1 MTEVLVEYDT
11 ILTSREGRW
20 APRACT
26 RLANDGLWEGW
37 IEFLPIG
44 TVGAQEAIRSGRE
57 TEQPNRAGVLYW
69 AEGLTQVYLE
79 GALARATAMPVTII
93 ERETTPPR
101 FDGPREPVRRIKAAD
116 WRRPVLDPFAVYQQG
131 EDVLVKQL
139 AALDASRLRDI
150 AVSYGFESAPK
161 AQGAN
166 AAELTRVIVRGVRS
180 PSASVADRAARSR
193 TPTSESSA

>member
-11 ILTSREGRW
+11 ILTSPEGRW

-26 RLANDGLWEGW
+26 RLADDGLWEGW
-37 IEFLPIG
+37 IEFLPAG
-44 TVGAQEAIRSGRE
+44 TDVAQQAIRSGRE

-79 GALARATAMPVTII
+79 GALARARAKPMTVV
-93 ERETTPPR
+93 EREVTPPR
-101 FDGPREPVRRIKAAD
+101 FDGPREPVRRVKVAD

-150 AVSYGFESAPK
+150 AVSYGFESAPR
-161 AQGAN
+161 AQGEN
-166 AAELTRVIVRGVRS
+166 AAELTRIIVAGVR
-180 PSASVADRAARSR
+180 A
-193 TPTSESSA
+193 PTSSPDRTAASRAPSSERST